1 MAKKRENMKTLGIV
15 KETKNK
21 WERRVPLNP
30 SAVKELIRKGFEV
43 IIQPSNSRIYKN
55 EEYRSVGAKLNNDL
69 SRCDF
74 IIGVKEIPFDVLI
87 PGKPHLFF
95 SHTIKGQDYN
105 MPLLQKI
112 LDEKAT
118 LFDYEKIE
126 DEKNRRL
133 VFFGKF
139 AGNAG
144 MVDTLHGLGQ
154 RLKQQYNIETPF
166 LKVKHSYEYESVQ
179 NAIDHL
185 KIIGKE
191 VEKNGLPKE
200 IIPLNIFLLGYGHVA
215 VGCQEILTALPI
227 VEIVPDKLAEHSQN
241 YDNNKIYLSV
251 FKEEHLVERKDG
263 GKFSLQDYFENNSDY
278 KSQLEQYLPFCS
290 VYMNAIYWTPECPV
304 FLPNWYLKKIQDK
317 NPKLIIIGD
326 ITCDIEGSV
335 QATVKATWPDNPVFI
350 FNAKTGEISDGYKG
364 EGFADMTV
372 DNLPCEF
379 PREASDTFSNSLKPF
394 MEKILLNDYSQ
405 SIEKSDFPV
414 EIKKACIAH
423 QGKLQPEYEYLKE
436 YLATK
441 NTKNR

>member
-1 MAKKRENMKTLGIV
+1 MKTLGIV

-43 IIQPSNSRIYKN
+43 IIQPSNNRIYKN
-55 EEYRSVGAKLNNDL
+55 EEYRSVGAKLSENL

-74 IIGVKEIPFDVLI
+74 IIGVKEIPMDVLI
-87 PGKPHLFF
+87 PEKPHLFF

-112 LDEKAT
+112 LDEKIT

-154 RLKQQYNIETPF
+154 RLKQQYNLKTPF
-166 LKVKHSYEYESVQ
+166 LKIKHSYEYESVQ
-179 NAIDHL
+179 DAIEHL

-191 VEKNGLPKE
+191 IEENGLPKE
-200 IIPLNIFLLGYGHVA
+200 ITPLNIFLLGYGHVA
-215 VGCQEILTALPI
+215 VGCQEILAALPI
-227 VEIVPDKLAEHSQN
+227 VEIVPNKLAKHSQN
-241 YDNNKIYLSV
+241 YNDNKIYLSV

-263 GKFSLQDYFENNSDY
+263 GKFSLPDYFENNSAY
-278 KSQLEQYLPFCS
+278 KSRLEQYLPYCS

-304 FLPNWYLKKIQDK
+304 FLPNSYLKTIQDEK
-317 NPKLIIIGD
+317 PKLIIIGD
-326 ITCDIEGSV
+326 ITCDIAGSI
-335 QATVKATWPDNPVFI
+335 QATVKETSPDNPVFVYDP
-350 FNAKTGEISDGYKG
+350 KSKKETDGYEG
-364 EGFADMTV
+364 EGFAVMAV

-405 SIEKSDFPV
+405 SIEKSDLPE

-423 QGKLQPEYEYLKE
+423 QGKLQPDFEYLGE
-436 YLATK
+436 YLAAK
-441 NTKNR
+441 NTKDR